1 MSKPSLTLGTTLYHG
16 TLSKLP
22 NGFPN
27 SKDGNWFAT
36 DATQSILHALAS
48 HKARQTHTPYL
59 YIYKLINVPKIT
71 KFRDRNN
78 LNAFASTL
86 GFNTNYGSMAFT
98 NANANLAREVCHYT
112 KYDGWWFPSDQA
124 QVMLCNPAKFLK
136 FVKVLKINLP
146 AKGYTKVRFNTTPLF
161 SGWVKANA
169 NKFSTMPI
177 RLNNIINNN
186 QPSNNSIYVIPT
198 FVHGNSPAYFS
209 SHGKRLPNI
218 NYNKNKYI
226 HKGRSLNTQS
236 LHFKNTNSKTGTIMF
251 DRIKAKTGHK
261 YTNINASDVKEI
273 RLT

>member
-98 NANANLAREVCHYT
+98 NANANMMGGGSHQTRHRLCYAIQPNFSNLSRFLKLTYRPKGTQKFGLIPRHCFL
-112 KYDGWWFPSDQA
+112 DGSRRMRTSLVQCPSD
-124 QVMLCNPAKFLK
+124 
-136 FVKVLKINLP
+136 
-146 AKGYTKVRFNTTPLF
+146 
-161 SGWVKANA
+161 
-169 NKFSTMPI
+169 
-177 RLNNIINNN
+177 
-186 QPSNNSIYVIPT
+186 
-198 FVHGNSPAYFS
+198 
-209 SHGKRLPNI
+209 
-218 NYNKNKYI
+218 
-226 HKGRSLNTQS
+226 
-236 LHFKNTNSKTGTIMF
+236 
-251 DRIKAKTGHK
+251 
-261 YTNINASDVKEI
+261 
-273 RLT
+273 